1 MQNRSDAQLRFLLCG
16 ILLLSALA
24 GGPRLARGADNCP
37 TAADEIA
44 TDRPDVTNSSLVVP
58 LGSLQAENGI
68 DWTVGHGS
76 NVLDGTNTR
85 LRLGV
90 AHCTE
95 FLIDISQLL
104 RFSERIPALG
114 LFQCGGV
121 LQTAASRP
129 IWFRPVGDG
138 WCRLS
143 LRLQQNL
150 GARLSAIHTVP
161 VVPPHRR
168 ELGRRRHVHSH
179 LVP

>member
-58 LGSLQAENGI
+58 LESLQAENGM

-90 AHCTE
+90 AHCTG
-95 FLIDISQLL
+95 FLIDIPNYFGSLNGSQPCACNAWVFPTSSI
-104 RFSERIPALG
+104 RM
-114 LFQCGGV
+114 
-121 LQTAASRP
+121 T
-129 IWFRPVGDG
+129 
-138 WCRLS
+138 RLS
-143 LRLQQNL
+143 RVISPIFMI
-150 GARLSAIHTVP
+150 GMPWI
-161 VVPPHRR
+161 
-168 ELGRRRHVHSH
+168 
-179 LVP
+179 